1 MNNLITLNKI
11 SKSFYT
17 NKKLQVLN
25 KINLKLHKGKIYSI
39 VGPSGSGKST
49 LLNILSMI
57 DKPSSG
63 SLSIGKQNINFNRS
77 YDNDIIRAEKI
88 GIVYQQNN
96 LLPDFTEVENVY
108 LARLAIDNNKKK
120 AFETAKKIIIKM
132 GLSKRLNHYPSELS
146 GGELQRIAI
155 ARALINEPQIILA
168 DEPTGNLDQ
177 STAKEVIKILHKTRN
192 PNRLII
198 YATHNRLFADL
209 ADCKLEIINGKIRTI
224 NARSKKSKI

>member
-11 SKSFYT
+11 TKSFYT
-17 NKKLQVLN
+17 NKKIQVLN

-63 SLSIGKQNINFNRS
+63 SLSIGKHNINFSRS
-77 YDNDIIRAEKI
+77 YDNDIIRAQKI

-96 LLPDFTEVENVY
+96 LLPDFTAIENVY
-108 LARLAIDNNKKK
+108 LARLAIDDNKKK
-120 AFETAKKIIIKM
+120 AIEAAKKIIIKM

>member
-11 SKSFYT
+11 TKSFYT
-17 NKKLQVLN
+17 NKKIQVLN
-25 KINLKLHKGKIYSI
+25 KINLKLYKGKIYSI

-63 SLSIGKQNINFNRS
+63 SLSIGKHNINFSRS
-77 YDNDIIRAEKI
+77 YDNDIIRAQKI

-96 LLPDFTEVENVY
+96 LLPDFTAIENVY
-108 LARLAIDNNKKK
+108 LARLAIEDNKKK
-120 AFETAKKIIIKM
+120 AFEAAKKIIIKM